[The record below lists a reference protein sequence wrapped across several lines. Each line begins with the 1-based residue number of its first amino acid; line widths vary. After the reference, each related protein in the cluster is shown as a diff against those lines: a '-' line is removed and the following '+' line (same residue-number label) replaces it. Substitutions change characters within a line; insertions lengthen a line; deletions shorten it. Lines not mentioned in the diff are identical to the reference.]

1 MVGGALEVLA
11 TVAAAAASAAAA
23 ALPATPAPRPIGTSF
38 SSVRAAI
45 EATLIETDPVVVG
58 FGEWHQTSATATI
71 APTLRRFT
79 DQVLPELGPRLS
91 HFIVETW
98 MTSGRCGPVEEAVT
112 RGIASSIDRPAA
124 TEDDIADALRA
135 AHGRGAAPRILTMSC
150 DDYRA
155 MRGTSGPSDRAS
167 TSPTTSS
174 SELDLDFD
182 RTLRLTGDA
191 LRRTIETALLERARP
206 GPRPGPPPV
215 PRPMVAVYGGALHN
229 DVYPLPGLESYSY
242 ARSIRFA
249 TLGRYLEIDLVI
261 PEYAETSPLLR
272 AQDWWSVYRHVRR
285 AGRATRI
292 RRGPGAFVIVFP
304 AAAAAAAAPAASRN
318 PRRHPRGDIGRGL
331 AR

>member
-1 MVGGALEVLA
+1 MVGGALQVLA
-11 TVAAAAASAAAA
+11 TVAAAEGAA
-23 ALPATPAPRPIGTSF
+23 ALPAAPDPRPIGTSF
-38 SSVRAAI
+38 PSVRAAI
-45 EATLIETDPVVVG
+45 EATLTETDPVVVG

-79 DQVLPELGPRLS
+79 EQVLPELAPRLS

-112 RGIASSIDRPAA
+112 KGLARSIDRPSA

-155 MRGTSGPSDRAS
+155 MRGPPGPSDRAS
-167 TSPTTSS
+167 TSTTTASPA
-174 SELDLDFD
+174 DLDFD

-191 LRRTIETALLERARP
+191 LRRTIETALLERARL
-206 GPRPGPPPV
+206 GPRPTSPPGL
-215 PRPMVAVYGGALHN
+215 RPLVAVYGGALHN
-229 DVYPLPGLESYSY
+229 DVYPLPGLGIYSY
-242 ARSIRFA
+242 ARAIRVA

-261 PEYAETSPLLR
+261 PEYADTSPLLR
-272 AQDWWSVYRHVRR
+272 AQDWWPVYRHARR

-292 RRGPGAFVIVFP
+292 RRGPTAFVIVFP
-304 AAAAAAAAPAASRN
+304 AAAPAAPAAPAASRD
-318 PRRHPRGDIGRGL
+318 PRRRPEGVLGPGL